1 MKLHGP
7 QTDRN
12 RLWNAAGD
20 SNRADL
26 TSQRESEQIYEA
38 ELSQIR
44 HENSSLKD
52 QLQRSLRE
60 LRAYQVKYPSPY
72 VAEAAA
78 DPDDPEGTLWTMTP
92 NVINPLLE
100 AYDVRILE
108 LEDTLKQQTQKLA
121 NFKDRME
128 SVMSE
133 NEELRARQLEDLRH
147 QGGDNRLAPSGPLN
161 NELLHELNERITI
174 LMEENA
180 VLVEQ
185 KIVLGTELD
194 KQQSLLSKQTT
205 DMAALSQRLTELAQ
219 DQGILQQKLMQAE
232 QDRDEAA
239 RHALSCSDALGKAEQ
254 EIDELNEQI
263 TVLTQRHKEV
273 DLAYADLKK
282 QLKNL
287 SVKVDTDGDQHFH
300 RVQQA
305 EERVRELQLALMAR
319 TQDLDNT
326 NEALR
331 KLRLE
336 CQSTRQDAEGMLQ
349 VMGGMERQLNEY
361 AAKEETMDK
370 AIREAQEKMQQALI
384 VQEQASVRDEQNRLE
399 IQRLQDERRKLQA
412 QRQDDI
418 RKAVEGVKVTAEE
431 QYHQFQ
437 AEVQRLTKKHS
448 EAWLDKERA
457 ERETREL
464 RNRCDSLQS
473 ELERFK
479 VTKEEEF
486 RRLCEQVVSLTVFKE
501 EESVVLEDLQE
512 QNKELRMMIDTYRA
526 QQDSIRTQQFQQQL
540 QPWQHEHE
548 MIQLRSFTKELER
561 QLADKDR
568 LLLKRQQE
576 LEEVRA
582 RETQLD
588 MQEKHHAQELQSL
601 RQRMQ
606 ADKQQ
611 LVMDLEQK
619 IDHLEKSHQQFLDQF
634 KDQHVSLQQHLEQ
647 KLRQEMDRNKVLLQQ
662 TRSQESHLQ
671 EMLDEKTM
679 LQRLLDDVR
688 ERLRSE
694 EELVTSLRATVQELT
709 QQLAQAQQLREEA
722 VYRAAR
728 AIEELSMQGL
738 GPITGG
744 GSSSSSSGNAGSS
757 SASHPNS
764 AAGLYFYRSNTA
776 PAMSTT
782 ASSSS

>member
-20 SNRADL
+20 SQRADL
-26 TSQRESEQIYEA
+26 SSQRETEQVYEA
-38 ELSQIR
+38 EMSKVR
-44 HENSSLKD
+44 HENGSLKD
-52 QLQRSLRE
+52 QLQRALRE

-78 DPDDPEGTLWTMTP
+78 DADDPEGALWTMTP
-92 NVINPLLE
+92 NVVNPLLE

-121 NFKDRME
+121 NFKDR
-128 SVMSE
+128 
-133 NEELRARQLEDLRH
+133 
-147 QGGDNRLAPSGPLN
+147 
-161 NELLHELNERITI
+161 
-174 LMEENA
+174 
-180 VLVEQ
+180 

-194 KQQSLLSKQTT
+194 KQQGLLSKQTT
-205 DMAALSQRLTELAQ
+205 EMASLHQRLTEMSQ
-219 DQGILQQKLMQAE
+219 DQGMLQQKLLQAE

-273 DLAYADLKK
+273 DVAYADLKK

-287 SVKVDTDGDQHFH
+287 SVKVDSDGDQHLQ

-305 EERVRELQLALMAR
+305 EDRVRELQLTLMAK
-319 TQDLDNT
+319 TQELDHVS
-326 NEALR
+326 EALR
-331 KLRLE
+331 KVRME
-336 CQSTRQDAEGMLQ
+336 YQSTRQDAEGMLQ

-361 AAKEETMDK
+361 AAKEEQMDK

-384 VQEQASVRDEQNRLE
+384 VQEQAAVRDEQNRLE
-399 IQRLQDERRKLQA
+399 IQRLQDERRRLQA

-418 RKAVEGVKVTAEE
+418 RKAVETVKVTAEE
-431 QYHQFQ
+431 QYHMFQ
-437 AEVQRLTKKHS
+437 QEVQRLTKKHS
-448 EAWLDKERA
+448 EAWLEKERA

-464 RNRCDSLQS
+464 RNRCDTLQA

-479 VTKEEEF
+479 QTKEEEF
-486 RRLCEQVVSLTVFKE
+486 RHLCDQISSLTIFKE

-526 QQDSIRTQQFQQQL
+526 QQDSWRTQQFQQQL

-548 MIQLRSFTKELER
+548 LAQLRALVKELER
-561 QLADKDR
+561 AMVEKDR

-576 LEEVRA
+576 LDELRSREAQWELQDKQHQQEVAQIRA
-582 RETQLD
+582 RMHQ
-588 MQEKHHAQELQSL
+588 
-601 RQRMQ
+601 
-606 ADKQQ
+606 DKQQ
-611 LVMDLEQK
+611 LLSDWETK
-619 IDHLEKSHQQFLDQF
+619 FDHLEKTHQQFIDQF
-634 KDQHVSLQQHLEQ
+634 KDQHVSMQQHLEQ
-647 KLRQEMDRNKVLLQQ
+647 KLRAELDRNKTLVQQ
-662 TRSQESHLQ
+662 TRSQETHLQ
-671 EMLDEKTM
+671 ELVDEKTM
-679 LQRLLDDVR
+679 LTRLMDDLR

-694 EELVTSLRATVQELT
+694 EEMVTTLRATVQEVT

-722 VYRAAR
+722 DQEALQRPVWLRR
-728 AIEELSMQGL
+728 WR
-738 GPITGG
+738 P
-744 GSSSSSSGNAGSS
+744 
-757 SASHPNS
+757 
-764 AAGLYFYRSNTA
+764 R
-776 PAMSTT
+776 
-782 ASSSS
+782 